1 MLISLFKL
9 FYYLKIKYIYLL
21 MVHGIFDNSL
31 YNGSKLYHEPI
42 INVYEE
48 QQHQQLQNLN
58 NEMTYLIHERYKI
71 YDIYNNLIYNIII
84 MQKKIDVYKNILQ
97 LNNSR
102 SISTLTFISLQR
114 IHIKTLLNNQ
124 IQMYNK
130 IFKKINKIV
139 HKIDRIDILIN
150 KVKFKILFI

>member
-1 MLISLFKL
+1 
-9 FYYLKIKYIYLL
+9 

-84 MQKKIDVYKNILQ
+84 MQKKIDVYKNI
-97 LNNSR
+97 
-102 SISTLTFISLQR
+102 
-114 IHIKTLLNNQ
+114 Q
-124 IQMYNK
+124 IQIYNK

>member
-1 MLISLFKL
+1 
-9 FYYLKIKYIYLL
+9 
-21 MVHGIFDNSL
+21 
-31 YNGSKLYHEPI
+31 
-42 INVYEE
+42 
-48 QQHQQLQNLN
+48 
-58 NEMTYLIHERYKI
+58 MTYLIHERYKI

-124 IQMYNK
+124 IQIYNK